1 MSRAHVGAELRAA
14 SGNGATPGPN
24 ARGRA
29 LTELKAARHRHAGAY
44 TAWAGHA
51 EAGGPLGPRAGWG
64 CAGRR
69 GEGAER
75 RASRAS
81 TTGTGAR
88 AGHRATTPAARM
100 GAGECA
106 GAGVLEAPGPPRP
119 GRATAG
125 AGDRVGVPW
134 PARPRRATQGQGPRG
149 REEEG
154 ALSWGGRARTA
165 APRPRVEDRPPRA
178 GRAPRGEGARR
189 SRAGTRGGAGARY
202 VVGRAG
208 PSGAMAGA
216 GAREEG
222 GRGSRRGPRKK
233 KRGRNG
239 EDEGEEG
246 SPRGGRGR
254 RRAAVSR
261 RRASWAR
268 ETRRVGGRGEKEGEI
283 WGEGRVTG
291 GAYRGRRRR
300 LNRRA
305 LHVRGEWGASWAR
318 GWAARR
324 GAARLGRQ
332 ASPRSLGVFL
342 FLFFFLF

>member
-233 KRGRNG
+233 KRGQNG

-268 ETRRVGGRGEKEGEI
+268 ETRPVGVEERKRERFGGRGE
-283 WGEGRVTG
+283 
-291 GAYRGRRRR
+291 
-300 LNRRA
+300 
-305 LHVRGEWGASWAR
+305 
-318 GWAARR
+318 
-324 GAARLGRQ
+324 
-332 ASPRSLGVFL
+332 
-342 FLFFFLF
+342 